1 MLMLGKFLKRLAKK
15 DICEKEVSKVEEHR
29 I

>member
-15 DICEKEVSKVEEHR
+15 DICEKGVSKVGEHK